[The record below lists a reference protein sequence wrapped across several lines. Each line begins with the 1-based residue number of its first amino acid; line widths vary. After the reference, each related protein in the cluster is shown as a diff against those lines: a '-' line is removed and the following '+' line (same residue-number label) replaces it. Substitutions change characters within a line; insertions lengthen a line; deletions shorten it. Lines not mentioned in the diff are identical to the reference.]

1 MPTTEPLTHETE
13 PPSPAP
19 EAGVARRCRVRLVV
33 RDPETLFAYWT
44 LGEDVREALCR
55 ELGERVAA
63 LATVTLRLF
72 DVSSGSSRLLIQR
85 GIGSAT
91 YLPVDPDWGPH
102 QAELGLLL
110 PSGEFRPV
118 ATSNPVVPPRH
129 GPSPEP
135 ATRSLIYGPERV
147 SVAAPGPDPR
157 AVSSRGPRPLSARG
171 GASDTLRPVGASDT
185 FRP

>member
-1 MPTTEPLTHETE
+1 MPTAELLTAETA
-13 PPSPAP
+13 PAT
-19 EAGVARRCRVRLVV
+19 GVAGRCRVRLVV

-63 LATVTLRLF
+63 LAAVTLRLF
-72 DVSSGSSRLLIQR
+72 DVRSGSSRLLIQR
-85 GIGSAT
+85 GVGSAT
-91 YLPVDPDWGPH
+91 YLPVEPEWGPH

-118 ATSNPVVPPRH
+118 ATSNPVMPPRH

-135 ATRSLIYGPERV
+135 ATRSLPYGTERV
-147 SVAAPGPDPR
+147 AVAAPGPDPR
-157 AVSSRGPRPLSARG
+157 AARSRASLALAARG
-171 GASDTLRPVGASDT
+171 GASDTLRPIGASDV